1 MLERER
7 GEERQRQRD
16 RERERGRQREK
27 ERDRDMR
34 ETEKETESDEF
45 HTNMLPV
52 QAQQLIV
59 IACKIKQDKRT
70 KPGHKHTLSPVIP
83 VDIARE

>member
-7 GEERQRQRD
+7 GR
-16 RERERGRQREK
+16 
-27 ERDRDMR
+27 ERDRDR
-34 ETEKETESDEF
+34 ETETERERQETERETESDEF

-52 QAQQLIV
+52 QSQQLII

-83 VDIARE
+83 VDIAGE